1 MAEKKFL
8 DYDGLQELVLK
19 IKEYVGDA
27 GHIEFKGAVSDVAH
41 LPALNT
47 QKVGWMWTVT
57 AKGKTTAD
65 FTDGADKTIAANS
78 EVAAVKVSGTST
90 KSIYSV
96 NDGTTY
102 VDSDL
107 SAYTPTGT
115 VGAGTKVCDVYI
127 ATDADTDLED
137 GHWYVTE
144 DGSSF
149 YDATVLANTF
159 ADITKTAVSNEDAIA
174 ALGTKYTGSAFVDL
188 NTYEE
193 TITGESMKWCLL
205 GPVFDVADKL
215 SFTLDSMPA
224 NPQNNDVVM
233 YLGETTYKDEY
244 NELTLED
251 GADIEGLGYYHRA
264 TGTTDPWTLA
274 SETTADTSTYDY
286 AEKVQVEDL
295 VQGVVYKY
303 DETEDKWVGLNSG
316 DTFTPITN
324 EEIDNLFI

>member
-1 MAEKKFL
+1 MEKKFL

-27 GHIEFKGAVSDVAH
+27 GHIEFKGVVEDVAH

-57 AKGKTTAD
+57 AAGQTTAD
-65 FTDGADKTIAANS
+65 FTDGAGKTIAANS

-102 VDSDL
+102 VDADL
-107 SAYTPTGT
+107 GAYTPTGT

-127 ATDADTDLED
+127 AVDGDTGLTE
-137 GHWYVTE
+137 GHWYVT
-144 DGSSF
+144 DDNSTF
-149 YDATVLANTF
+149 YDATVLADTF
-159 ADITKTAVSNEDAIA
+159 ADITKTLVEDSDAIA
-174 ALGTKYTGSAFVDL
+174 TLGTKTFTDL
-188 NTYEE
+188 NTYTE
-193 TITGESMKWCLL
+193 TSTEDTMKWCLL

-215 SFTLDSMPA
+215 SFTLDGMPA
-224 NPQNNDVVM
+224 NPQDEDVVM
-233 YLGETTYKDEY
+233 YLGETTYKDQY

-264 TGTTDPWTLA
+264 AGTTDPWVLA
-274 SETTADTSTYDY
+274 DETTADTTTYDY
-286 AEKVQVEDL
+286 AEKVQVEEY

-303 DETEDKWVGLNSG
+303 DETEGEWIGLNSG
-316 DTFTPITN
+316 DTFVAITN
-324 EEIDNLFI
+324 SEIDALFA